1 MSKQSKELKKQFIKL
16 IEDIFDNYDKYS
28 DSEKTAIKD
37 QLLKI
42 QNINSILEKYDT
54 KSKSIW
60 DTIMGWFDNATGKK

>member
-28 DSEKTAIKD
+28 DSEKIAIKN
-37 QLLKI
+37 QLIKI

>member
-28 DSEKTAIKD
+28 DSERIAIKN
-37 QLLKI
+37 QLIKI

>member
-28 DSEKTAIKD
+28 DSEKVAIKN
-37 QLLKI
+37 QLIKI